1 MVASAEFPGTATATA
16 WAASRSAPAAAA
28 APHAPR
34 QAAGSVPAEVA
45 GSAEPLLL
53 MASVPAATL
62 SVPPLQMARR
72 VLLIAMALVAS
83 HRERPLSQM
92 LAAAQLP

>member
-1 MVASAEFPGTATATA
+1 M
-16 WAASRSAPAAAA
+16 
-28 APHAPR
+28 
-34 QAAGSVPAEVA
+34 SV
-45 GSAEPLLL
+45 PLLL

-62 SVPPLQMARR
+62 SVPQLQMARR